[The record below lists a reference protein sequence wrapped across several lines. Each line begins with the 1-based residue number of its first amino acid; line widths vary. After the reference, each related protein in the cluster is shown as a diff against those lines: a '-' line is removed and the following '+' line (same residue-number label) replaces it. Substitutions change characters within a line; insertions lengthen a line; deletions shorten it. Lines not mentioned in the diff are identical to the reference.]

1 MKRRKRIFGLS
12 IFFLVFTIFAYQWP
26 VTANAKSTMVAQGDL
41 LPAPLEPQL
50 SKDGKTLRY
59 GTPLKAVIKDPSPPE
74 SPRRIPAPAWMK
86 DLPEEAASS
95 NITITYVPNGGTD
108 LWDEPCYTFP
118 QAAKDVFEAAARIWE
133 NTLKS
138 SVPITI
144 SACWA
149 DLGSSSTLG
158 YSGGG
163 NQYRNFSGAPRANT
177 WYVESLA
184 NALNGS
190 DLGPGDYDMHITYN
204 QNFTWYYGTDGNTP
218 ATQMDL
224 MTVVLHEICHGLN
237 FSGLAEYAGGG
248 GRIGYGSGSPNIYDV
263 FIKDGAGTLLID
275 YTDAY
280 TGSTALGTALTSND
294 LWFHGSKA
302 MAANGGPRVKMYAP
316 STWRGGS
323 SYSHLD
329 YDTFNNTPN
338 QLMVWAVSSGE
349 SAHDPGV
356 ITNGLLQ
363 DLGWQPAD
371 IGPPPPT
378 SVSLSAVTAL
388 LLDESTGTTPPPP
401 PPSCTAIPNGDFESG
416 AVSWEEY
423 RSHDGY
429 VIIYEGETIGGVPA
443 HSGTWYAWLGGV
455 YSDTSYIDQF
465 LTVPASCPYLVFYH
479 WIGSNDVC
487 GYDNG
492 YVRISA
498 QAVETIEL
506 CETNSTGGWVKKSI
520 DLTSRAGQS
529 VSIQFRVV
537 TDSSL
542 NSNWFIDDVSFQA
555 SPSAGLVAEPVPL
568 KVDSAAQQKTK
579 KALMKGR

>member
-1 MKRRKRIFGLS
+1 MKRRRAIFGVY

-50 SKDGKTLRY
+50 SKDEKTLRY
-59 GTPLKAVIKDPSPPE
+59 GTPLKAVIRDPSPSE
-74 SPRRIPAPAWMK
+74 GPRRIPAPAWMK
-86 DLPEEAASS
+86 DLPEEAAASTIS
-95 NITITYVPNGGTD
+95 ITYIPNGGTD

-144 SACWA
+144 RACWA

-163 NQYRNFSGAPRANT
+163 NQYRDFSGAPRAST

-184 NALNGS
+184 NALHGS
-190 DLGPGDYDMHITYN
+190 DLDPSKWDMHITYN
-204 QNFTWYYGTDGNTP
+204 QNFDWYYGTDGNTP

-237 FSGLAEYAGGG
+237 FSGLAEYSGGY

-263 FIKDGAGTLLID
+263 FMKDGAGTLLIN

-316 STWRGGS
+316 SAWSGGS

-329 YDTFNNTPN
+329 YQTFNNTPN
-338 QLMVWAVSSGE
+338 ELMVYAVSSGE
-349 SAHDPGV
+349 SVHDPGV

-363 DLGWQPAD
+363 DLGWQPA
-371 IGPPPPT
+371 G
-378 SVSLSAVTAL
+378 V
-388 LLDESTGTTPPPP
+388 TPPPP
-401 PPSCTAIPNGDFESG
+401 PPPCCPSVPLGPLMILLSDESTTPPPPSCPAIPNGNFESG
-416 AVSWEEY
+416 AVSWNQY
-423 RSHDGY
+423 SSNGWDL
-429 VIIYEGETIGGVPA
+429 IGEWPVVAG
-443 HSGTWYAWLGGV
+443 HSGTWYTWLGGD
-455 YSDTSYIDQF
+455 YDDTSYIDQNV
-465 LTVPASCPYLVFYH
+465 TVPASCPYLVFYH
-479 WIGSNDVC
+479 YIASEDYC

-492 YVRISA
+492 FVRISA

-506 CETNSTGGWVKKSI
+506 CSDKNTGGWVKKSI
-520 DLTSRAGQS
+520 DLSSYADQS
-529 VSIQFRVV
+529 VSIQFRVE
-537 TDSSL
+537 TDGSL

-555 SPSAGLVAEPVPL
+555 SASAGLVAEPVPL
-568 KVDSAAQQKTK
+568 KVNSAAQTKTK

>member
-1 MKRRKRIFGLS
+1 MQRRKWIFGVY
-12 IFFLVFTIFAYQWP
+12 IFFLVFTIFAYQGP

-50 SKDGKTLRY
+50 SKDEKTLRY
-59 GTPLKAVIKDPSPPE
+59 GTPLKAVIKDPSPSE
-74 SPRRIPAPAWMK
+74 GPRRIPAPAWMK
-86 DLPEEAASS
+86 DLPEEAAAST
-95 NITITYVPNGGTD
+95 ITITYVPNGGTD

-184 NALNGS
+184 NALHGS
-190 DLGPGDYDMHITYN
+190 DLGPSDFDMHITYN

-218 ATQMDL
+218 VDQMDL

-237 FSGLAEYAGGG
+237 FSGLAEYASGLGK
-248 GRIGYGSGSPNIYDV
+248 IGYGSGNPNIYDV
-263 FIKDGAGTLLID
+263 FMKDGAGTLLID
-275 YTDAY
+275 YPDALAVG
-280 TGSTALGTALTSND
+280 GSTALGSALTSND

-316 STWRGGS
+316 SAWSGGS

-329 YDTFNNTPN
+329 YSTFNDTPN
-338 QLMVWAVSSGE
+338 ELMVYAVSSGE
-349 SAHDPGV
+349 SVHDPGV

-363 DLGWQPAD
+363 DLGWQPA
-371 IGPPPPT
+371 GTTPPPPPCCPPPLT
-378 SVSLSAVTAL
+378 AVTAL
-388 LLDESTGTTPPPP
+388 LLDEEGTTPPPP
-401 PPSCTAIPNGDFESG
+401 PPVCTDIPNGDFESG
-416 AVSWEEY
+416 AVSWTEY
-423 RSHDGY
+423 SSHGWD
-429 VIIYEGETIGGVPA
+429 IIGEWGAVSA
-443 HSGTWYAWLGGV
+443 HSGTWYAWLGGD
-455 YSDTSYIDQF
+455 YGDTSYMDQF

-479 WIGSNDVC
+479 YIASEDGC
-487 GYDNG
+487 GFDNG

-498 QAVETIEL
+498 QAVETIQL
-506 CETNSTGGWVKKSI
+506 CSTNNTGGWVKKSI
-520 DLTSRAGQS
+520 DLSSYADQN

-537 TDSSL
+537 TDGSL

-555 SPSAGLVAEPVPL
+555 SASEGLVAEPVQL
-568 KVDSAAQQKTK
+568 KVDSAAQTKIK